1 VKRTPQ
7 EGGGAVDEQYAVYD
21 RLMIG
26 AHKL

>member
-1 VKRTPQ
+1 MKRTPRD
-7 EGGGAVDEQYAVYD
+7 GGAAVDEQYAVYD